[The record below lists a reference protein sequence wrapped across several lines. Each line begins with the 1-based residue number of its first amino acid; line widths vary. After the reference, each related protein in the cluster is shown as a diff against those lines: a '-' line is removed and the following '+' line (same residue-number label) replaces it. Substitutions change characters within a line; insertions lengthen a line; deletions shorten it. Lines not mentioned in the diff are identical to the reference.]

1 LVKIYDKAIRDRIPE
16 IITESGVECEIKIL
30 SDSEFLIKLE
40 NKLIEEIN
48 EYMETKS
55 IEELA
60 DLLEVIYRISE
71 LKDVSREELEKRRK
85 EKRTKNG
92 GFEKNLL
99 LKQTSR

>member
-1 LVKIYDKAIRDRIPE
+1 MVKIYDKAIRDRIAE
-16 IITESGVECEIKIL
+16 IISESGAECEIKIL

-71 LKDVSREELEKRRK
+71 LKYVSREELEKRRK